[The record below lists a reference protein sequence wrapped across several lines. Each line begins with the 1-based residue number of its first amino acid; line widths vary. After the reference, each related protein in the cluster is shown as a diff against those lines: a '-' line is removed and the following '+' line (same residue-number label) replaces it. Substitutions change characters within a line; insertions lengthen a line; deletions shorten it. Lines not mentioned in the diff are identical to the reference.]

1 MPRTQRAA
9 ATRVAAHV
17 AEGPPERRTPRE
29 PALLG
34 PAPKTSL
41 GEEAYEAIKWRI
53 LKMEIAPG
61 TFLNVQELANAL
73 ELGRSPVHYAVLRLQ
88 HDGLLEVLPRK
99 GIVVRAWSRE
109 DIAQVVEARV
119 PLEVQMVRLAA
130 ERADKQRIKALKA
143 ILANGPGLI
152 DAGNREGLMQLDRE
166 LHHGLAECT
175 RNGTIVEIQGL
186 LHQRS
191 TPLWFINLADRR
203 EYAQV
208 QGEHERI
215 VARVAAGDPDGAAA
229 AMQAHLGSLARR

>member
-9 ATRVAAHV
+9 AAHV
-17 AEGPPERRTPRE
+17 AELPPERRPARE
-29 PALLG
+29 PPLVA

-73 ELGRSPVHYAVLRLQ
+73 ALGRSPVHYAVLRLQ

-119 PLEVQMVRLAA
+119 PIEVHMARLAA
-130 ERADKQRIKALKA
+130 ERADKQQVRALKA
-143 ILANGPGLI
+143 VLANGPDLI
-152 DAGNREGLMQLDRE
+152 AAGDREGLMRLDRE
-166 LHHGLAECT
+166 LHHGLAVCT
-175 RNGTIVEIQGL
+175 RNATIAEIQGL

-215 VARVAAGDPDGAAA
+215 VARVAAGDLDGAAA
-229 AMQAHLGSLARR
+229 AMQVHLGNLARR